1 MKNFSELKE
10 AMMSLLDIYNLNL
23 DLQKP
28 EDWPWKK
35 IKRNLNLFLNS
46 IFDRVQQRCCYRIS
60 EKKMLI
66 TIDANKSLITLPPI
80 QTGMEEINMIYDL
93 FDLLKQEVDMDLIHF
108 VVKELNTHIQVER
121 EEKYPDDYFKS
132 DNQIFYEFFEKQLH
146 PLINTSDDKK
156 TKNTKLLSILY
167 SFLKHDSMD
176 IDLIDPI
183 LSKITGYNEVPA
195 EETSKLFDELEK
207 TKEYIY
213 NRNSEPNLFNQMQ
226 YLSYK
231 TIKKTTPIKKKQ
243 SYSNLYAQ
251 NYSLL
256 TVDPCTQFA
265 KKLIYYTREKHS
277 ENIFFEINPTD
288 EKGIENCTVPSLDFS
303 SWKSFHEILKSFL
316 VEYCFA
322 SDQFKNIK
330 LCENLKC
337 QKLMLEE
344 RRNQKQFCGN
354 KCRQA
359 FFKKDPKNKCRD
371 NQNQWIRGQF
381 NSDST
386 EIINYFENNFKTDSP
401 TDTLKKENAYSGNR
415 IVTADCSDCMEPVSR
430 GYCEKITIKNPA
442 LIDINPKRKKKTTKK

>member
-1 MKNFSELKE
+1 MKKFSDLKE
-10 AMMSLLDIYNLNL
+10 AMMSLLDIYNLKL
-23 DLQKP
+23 DIQKP
-28 EDWPWKK
+28 EDWPCKK
-35 IKRNLNLFLNS
+35 INRNLNLFLNS
-46 IFDRVQQRCCYRIS
+46 IFDRLQQRCCYRIS
-60 EKKMLI
+60 EKKMFI
-66 TIDANKSLITLPPI
+66 TINANKNLITLPPI
-80 QTGMEEINMIYDL
+80 QTGVEEIKMIYDL

-108 VVKELNTHIQVER
+108 VIKELNTHIQIER

-132 DNQIFYEFFEKQLH
+132 DNQIFYEFFGKHLH
-146 PLINTSDDKK
+146 PLINTSDDKN

-167 SFLKHDSMD
+167 SFLKPQSID
-176 IDLIDPI
+176 INLIDPI
-183 LSKITGYNEVPA
+183 ISEITGYNEVPA

-226 YLSYK
+226 DLSYK
-231 TIKKTTPIKKKQ
+231 TIKRTTLIEKKQ
-243 SYSNLYAQ
+243 AYSNLYAQ

-265 KKLIYYTREKHS
+265 KKSIYYTREKHS
-277 ENIFFEINPTD
+277 ENNFFDINPTN
-288 EKGIENCTVPSLDFS
+288 EKGIENCIIPSLDFN

-316 VEYCFA
+316 VEYCLA

-344 RRNQKQFCGN
+344 RRNQKQFCSN

-359 FFKKDPKNKCRD
+359 FFKKGLKNKCRD
-371 NQNQWIRGQF
+371 NQNQWIREQF
-381 NSDST
+381 NSTST
-386 EIINYFENNFKTDSP
+386 EIRNYFENYFKNDSSS
-401 TDTLKKENAYSGNR
+401 DTLEKEDTYSGNR

-430 GYCEKITIKNPA
+430 GYCEKITVKNPA
-442 LIDINPKRKKKTTKK
+442 LIDIKPKQKKKITKK

>member
-213 NRNSEPNLFNQMQ
+213 NRNSEL
-226 YLSYK
+226 
-231 TIKKTTPIKKKQ
+231 
-243 SYSNLYAQ
+243 
-251 NYSLL
+251 
-256 TVDPCTQFA
+256 
-265 KKLIYYTREKHS
+265 
-277 ENIFFEINPTD
+277 
-288 EKGIENCTVPSLDFS
+288 
-303 SWKSFHEILKSFL
+303 
-316 VEYCFA
+316 
-322 SDQFKNIK
+322 
-330 LCENLKC
+330 
-337 QKLMLEE
+337 
-344 RRNQKQFCGN
+344 
-354 KCRQA
+354 
-359 FFKKDPKNKCRD
+359 
-371 NQNQWIRGQF
+371 
-381 NSDST
+381 
-386 EIINYFENNFKTDSP
+386 
-401 TDTLKKENAYSGNR
+401 
-415 IVTADCSDCMEPVSR
+415 
-430 GYCEKITIKNPA
+430 
-442 LIDINPKRKKKTTKK
+442 